1 MPTNNTNSESLIHGR
16 DLLNKDL
23 HYLALDQAESVL
35 EKEPENKDAMLLKG
49 DVFSKANDY
58 LNAAETYD
66 ELTRL
71 APDNAEYVE
80 RAANASMAGGA
91 QDRALRH
98 AKTFQKLTKGWPG
111 SVLMLSNIYERTGQ
125 TELAWEALHSVPLGE
140 EFVEG
145 VASVA
150 PRLLMQEKK
159 YGEAIDTIRKFLD
172 WAETNVKNP
181 EAPDS
186 IVVDAW
192 FMLAK
197 AYDRLGEYDQ
207 SWEAA
212 ETAHDI
218 SDVSWIPEQHEQRTR
233 EIREFMSHE
242 LIRALAHSSEAHE
255 EPVFIVGNPRSGTSL
270 LEQILSMHPEVEN
283 AGELA
288 ASSKIIH
295 QSAVTIDSFNTY
307 PNCLADM
314 RVDDANAMARQ
325 YMNATRWID
334 SNPSRITNK
343 SLSLHN
349 QAGFLSLILPKSRM
363 IMLHRHPLDNCISCY
378 TTNLVGSKHN
388 YTKQLDWLAA
398 MWIQRHEMQEYWM
411 QTLEV
416 PMLELHYDRMVV
428 DQENE
433 TRRLLDFL
441 DLQWV
446 DGCMEFHKS
455 KRVAAT
461 ISYDQVN
468 QKMYTSS
475 SGRWKNYEK
484 HIGPLIDAL
493 GEYI

>member
-1 MPTNNTNSESLIHGR
+1 MR
-16 DLLNKDL
+16 
-23 HYLALDQAESVL
+23 
-35 EKEPENKDAMLLKG
+35 
-49 DVFSKANDY
+49 
-58 LNAAETYD
+58 
-66 ELTRL
+66 
-71 APDNAEYVE
+71 
-80 RAANASMAGGA
+80 
-91 QDRALRH
+91 
-98 AKTFQKLTKGWPG
+98 
-111 SVLMLSNIYERTGQ
+111 
-125 TELAWEALHSVPLGE
+125 E
-140 EFVEG
+140 E
-145 VASVA
+145 
-150 PRLLMQEKK
+150 
-159 YGEAIDTIRKFLD
+159 
-172 WAETNVKNP
+172 
-181 EAPDS
+181 
-186 IVVDAW
+186 
-192 FMLAK
+192 
-197 AYDRLGEYDQ
+197 
-207 SWEAA
+207 
-212 ETAHDI
+212 
-218 SDVSWIPEQHEQRTR
+218 
-233 EIREFMSHE
+233 
-242 LIRALAHSSEAHE
+242 
-255 EPVFIVGNPRSGTSL
+255 
-270 LEQILSMHPEVEN
+270 
-283 AGELA
+283 
-288 ASSKIIH
+288 
-295 QSAVTIDSFNTY
+295 
-307 PNCLADM
+307 
-314 RVDDANAMARQ
+314 DANAMARK
-325 YMNATRWID
+325 YMNATSWID
-334 SNPSRITNK
+334 SNPRRITNK

-398 MWIQRHEMQEYWM
+398 MWIERHKMQEYWM